1 MYSPASEENPVLSGE
16 RSSPVSTTA
25 NSVEVGLGAPVHHR
39 LEVGL

>member
-16 RSSPVSTTA
+16 RLSPVLRTA
-25 NSVEVGLGAPVHHR
+25 SSIEVKLGAPVHHR